1 MAFQRWYDFDVRLSG
16 VVRSMESMSERN
28 QEYFAEKLLELSE
41 YLLEERGGEEY
52 LTALHPKK
60 KEGLEKAQS
69 KKRWY
74 DKSESLHR
82 AFNNL
87 YALTTEDRQEVAT
100 RMTTPILIVEAYE
113 KQCETMHLE
122 PDVKIVEEILRTCLT
137 EGQERAKRL
146 YALYMNDFSV
156 FQGKNMAGAT
166 PENTMLSGLWSSLLK
181 NIQSYLS
188 PVA

>member
-1 MAFQRWYDFDVRLSG
+1 VAFQRWYDFDVRLSG

-28 QEYFAEKLLELSE
+28 QEYFAKKLLELSE
-41 YLLEERGGEEY
+41 FLLEERGGEAY
-52 LTALHPKK
+52 LSSLHPKK

-122 PDVKIVEEILRTCLT
+122 PDVKVVEEILRTCLT

-146 YALYMNDFSV
+146 YALYMNDFSM
-156 FQGKNMAGAT
+156 FQGNGVVGGV
-166 PENTMLSGLWSSLLK
+166 PENTMLSGFWSSLLK

>member
-1 MAFQRWYDFDVRLSG
+1 
-16 VVRSMESMSERN
+16 
-28 QEYFAEKLLELSE
+28 
-41 YLLEERGGEEY
+41 
-52 LTALHPKK
+52 
-60 KEGLEKAQS
+60 
-69 KKRWY
+69 
-74 DKSESLHR
+74 
-82 AFNNL
+82 
-87 YALTTEDRQEVAT
+87 
-100 RMTTPILIVEAYE
+100 MTTPILIVEAYE